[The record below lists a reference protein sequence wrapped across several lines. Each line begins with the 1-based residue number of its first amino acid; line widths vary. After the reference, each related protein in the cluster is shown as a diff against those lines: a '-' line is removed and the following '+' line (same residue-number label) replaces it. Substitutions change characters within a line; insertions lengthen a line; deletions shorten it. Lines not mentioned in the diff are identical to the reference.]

1 MAVSRQISHT
11 LVARLKARM
20 AGAAQVDGLS
30 DMTKKHHEHRGC
42 DCAPRM
48 RRERTRSRRM
58 RVESFLGGFAWWTG
72 GPADRRTGG
81 PSDWSITA
89 THGGRRAEKGRE
101 NTQKVHRGRVGRR
114 SSTDVARESHSSRC
128 AKEASTAGVT
138 RNRGPKGIIS

>member
-1 MAVSRQISHT
+1 MVDER
-11 LVARLKARM
+11 AR
-20 AGAAQVDGLS
+20 S
-30 DMTKKHHEHRGC
+30 DRPIVRWS
-42 DCAPRM
+42 DQ
-48 RRERTRSRRM
+48 RSRGRGEQ
-58 RVESFLGGFAWWTG
+58 VESFLGGLAWWTG
-72 GPADRRTGG
+72 GPADRRTSG

-101 NTQKVHRGRVGRR
+101 NTEKVHRGRVGRR